1 MRAVRAPGPYGG
13 AVHLVLASGTTSD
26 FVRITEKVVL
36 AIEAI
41 GIAVLVV
48 GFLVVVVSWLAH
60 PPRWTEEAY
69 HQRVKRGLGRV
80 ILLGLEILV
89 AADLIRTV
97 IVEPTLESVAA
108 LGLLVVVRT
117 LLAWSIT
124 VELEGTWPWKIRGV
138 VRAEQAAAQAARDA
152 AGPGA

>member
-1 MRAVRAPGPYGG
+1 M
-13 AVHLVLASGTTSD
+13 HLVLAADSDSD
-26 FVRITEKVVL
+26 FVRITETVVKVV
-36 AIEAI
+36 EAV
-41 GIAVLVV
+41 GIVVILV
-48 GFLVVVVSWLAH
+48 GFVVVVVSWLAH
-60 PPRWTEEAY
+60 PPRWTSEAY

-108 LGLLVVVRT
+108 LGLLVIVRT

-124 VELEGTWPWKIRGV
+124 VELEGTWPWNIRRV
-138 VRAEQAAAQAARDA
+138 MRDEQAAERAAA
-152 AGPGA
+152 KVGPEA